1 MGQQDE
7 NASEIKRLIEE
18 LTGVLNSM
26 NTIEEQKQEKQ
37 FVCEETLNKL
47 KMLNVDP
54 EIVRKI
60 MRRADELKGK
70 TENFKTSQPLY
81 ESDEFYKIKRNNDKF

>member
-1 MGQQDE
+1 MSQRDE
-7 NASEIKRLIEE
+7 NAAEIKRLIEE

-26 NTIEEQKQEKQ
+26 NNIEEKKE
-37 FVCEETLNKL
+37 FICEETLNKL

-54 EIVRKI
+54 EVVRKI

-81 ESDEFYKIKRNNDKF
+81 EINDSYKIKKNNETF

>member
-1 MGQQDE
+1 MSQQDE
-7 NASEIKRLIEE
+7 IEE

-26 NTIEEQKQEKQ
+26 NNIEEQKQ

-47 KMLNVDP
+47 KRLNVDP
-54 EIVRKI
+54 EVVRKI

-81 ESDEFYKIKRNNDKF
+81 EITDSYKIRKNNENF